1 MSTPCE
7 VNIPWNRC
15 VSNADFPRCSS
26 QRNVFFLRSS
36 IKCFVGLQT
45 VEWKPGLCKING
57 SLALCEDVQII
68 LLEKLERDM
77 KRSLL
82 IPASYYFILLDLDP
96 FSGVKITGIPWKNDL
111 TMIRT
116 AALTHYRLID
126 VIAWLSASDIRLI
139 CQCICRW
146 AVLLNGCRSCGWLRY
161 GAVACTVYRSQLV
174 ICESCSC
181 HFLRHI
187 LPLTVCF
194 SY

>member
-1 MSTPCE
+1 MNLKFFFQQSTVFFPVFTPCE
-7 VNIPWNRC
+7 VNIPWHRC

-96 FSGVKITGIPWKNDL
+96 ISGVKITGIPWNNDL

-116 AALTHYRLID
+116 AALTHCRLIAD
-126 VIAWLSASDIRLI
+126 SLMSLHDSVHQICDWSVNASVGE
-139 CQCICRW
+139 QCC
-146 AVLLNGCRSCGWLRY
+146 ST
-161 GAVACTVYRSQLV
+161 GAVHVGGFDM
-174 ICESCSC
+174 E
-181 HFLRHI
+181 
-187 LPLTVCF
+187 P
-194 SY
+194 